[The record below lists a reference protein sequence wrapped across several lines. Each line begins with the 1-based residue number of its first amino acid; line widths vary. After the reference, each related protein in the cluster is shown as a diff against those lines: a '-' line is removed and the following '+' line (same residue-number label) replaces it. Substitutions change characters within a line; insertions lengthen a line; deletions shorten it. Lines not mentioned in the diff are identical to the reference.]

1 MDTVEKITSQTEKEK
16 RGIKYFNSLLK
27 INEYTFANNLQAFK
41 QSTEKNHYSESFI
54 YNRVGED
61 RMTFTNQMIGAINIL
76 QMAELITEQESE
88 NMLIRVQEQAEIIK
102 NRYFPPAECKE
113 KNKAVSD
120 NCSISVKENISD
132 KNPVETLQ
140 LGITGTKK
148 CKRKMK
154 F

>member
-1 MDTVEKITSQTEKEK
+1 MDTVEKITSQTKKEK

-27 INEYTFANNLQAFK
+27 INGYTFANNLQVFK

-102 NRYFPPAECKE
+102 NRYFPPAELNE
-113 KNKAVSD
+113 KRKGDVMEP
-120 NCSISVKENISD
+120 VLQ
-132 KNPVETLQ
+132 NPVETLQ
-140 LGITGTKK
+140 IGINGSKK
-148 CKRKMK
+148 CKRKM
-154 F
+154 

>member
-61 RMTFTNQMIGAINIL
+61 RMTFPNQMIGAINIL
-76 QMAELITEQESE
+76 QMAELFTEQ
-88 NMLIRVQEQAEIIK
+88 
-102 NRYFPPAECKE
+102 
-113 KNKAVSD
+113 
-120 NCSISVKENISD
+120 
-132 KNPVETLQ
+132 
-140 LGITGTKK
+140 
-148 CKRKMK
+148 
-154 F
+154 